1 MRWCDRVLVED
12 RRVEGTETMQL
23 LRTFEDDI
31 APSVALTSY
40 VDCLDRLAQLRARR
54 IGATTKPTAMRGGR
68 E

>member
-1 MRWCDRVLVED
+1 VED

-31 APSVALTSY
+31 APSVALTSC
-40 VDCLDRLAQLRARR
+40 VDCLDRLARLRARR
-54 IGATTKPTAMRGGR
+54 IGATTKPTAMRGVR

>member
-1 MRWCDRVLVED
+1 VED

-31 APSVALTSY
+31 AHSVALTSC
-40 VDCLDRLAQLRARR
+40 VDCLARLARRRARR
-54 IGATTKPTAMRGGR
+54 IGATTKPTAMRGER